1 MTNGILKI
9 SIFNAYFLND
19 WLCINTHTLAF
30 SALHDFLL
38 FDTCF
43 KVHFEL
49 PLRVAIIKFKIEKH
63 HVKNDVHVG
72 TALKGNT
79 AI

>member
-1 MTNGILKI
+1 MTNKT
-9 SIFNAYFLND
+9 YFLND
-19 WLCINTHTLAF
+19 WLCISTHTLAF

-38 FDTCF
+38 FDIHVCF

-49 PLRVAIIKFKIEKH
+49 KLRVAIMKFKIEKH
-63 HVKNDVHVG
+63 HVKNDVRVG
-72 TALKGNT
+72 TALKGKT